1 MATKLKIIWDGDV
14 KGLAEHRISVSAFG
28 PAIIRLTQV
37 LRRIASDI
45 VKNGL
50 PNSQRSVQGRYA
62 SEAKNIDIEIESIE
76 VGSGG
81 IGALVT
87 FTPEHPYQFSV
98 FGNLDERV
106 ALEFVDS
113 VEKESKGIWQD
124 QGVWKYLH
132 SLPQGLTKQ
141 TYSVTDGQGKDLRV
155 PVEIADVRL
164 TEMPRTAPSLCRHF
178 GSIVAIGFEPGKT
191 EVRVKRLDGKT
202 ITLAATAEQVLAAWE
217 LRDVQVK
224 ALSVYKGQHRLLKLQ
239 VAEEE
244 DFEVTPEAVNTHIFQ
259 RWDNLLRRLAQ

>member
-28 PAIIRLTQV
+28 PAITRLTQV

-45 VKNGL
+45 VKSGL
-50 PNSQRSVQGRYA
+50 SNSQRSVQGRYA
-62 SEAKNIDIEIESIE
+62 SEAKSIDIEIESIE

-81 IGALVT
+81 LGALVT

-113 VEKESKGIWQD
+113 VEQESRGIWQN
-124 QGVWKYLH
+124 QGVRKYLQ

-141 TYSVTDGQGKDLRV
+141 TYAVTDEQGRNLRI
-155 PVEIADVRL
+155 PVEIADVHL
-164 TEMPRTAPSLCRHF
+164 TEMPRTAPSICRHY

-191 EVRVKRLDGKT
+191 EVRVKRLDGKMVT
-202 ITLAATAEQVLAAWE
+202 FAATPEQVQTAWE
-217 LRDVQVK
+217 LKDAQVK
-224 ALSVYKGQHRLLKLQ
+224 VLSVYKGQHRLLKLQ
-239 VAEEE
+239 RATEE
-244 DFEVTPEAVNTHIFQ
+244 DFEVTSEAVDTHIFQ
-259 RWDNLLRRLAQ
+259 RWDNVLRRLAQ

>member
-28 PAIIRLTQV
+28 PAITRLTRV

-50 PNSQRSVQGRYA
+50 PNSQRSAQGNYA
-62 SEAKNIDIEIESIE
+62 SEAKKIDIEIESIE
-76 VGSGG
+76 VGSSG
-81 IGALVT
+81 IGAVIT

-113 VEKESKGIWQD
+113 VDKESKGIWQD
-124 QGVWKYLH
+124 QGVRKYLQD
-132 SLPQGLTKQ
+132 LPQGLTKQ
-141 TYSVTDGQGKDLRV
+141 VYSVTDGQGTNLRM
-155 PVEIADVRL
+155 PVEIADVHL
-164 TEMPRTAPSLCRHF
+164 TDIPRTAPNICRHY
-178 GSIVAIGFEPGKT
+178 GNIIAIGFEPGKT

-202 ITLAATAEQVLAAWE
+202 VTFAATPDQVQTAWE

-239 VAEEE
+239 QAEEE

-259 RWDNLLRRLAQ
+259 RWDNVLRRLAQ